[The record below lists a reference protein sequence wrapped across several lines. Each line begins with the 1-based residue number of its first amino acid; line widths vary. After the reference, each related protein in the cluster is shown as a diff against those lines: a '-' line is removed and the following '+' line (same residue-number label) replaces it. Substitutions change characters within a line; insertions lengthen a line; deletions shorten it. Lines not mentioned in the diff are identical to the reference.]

1 MTASAPDHSPAP
13 APGPSGAGCGG
24 AMSHRAWSA
33 LPDMSPPFRRGRP
46 EDRVIGDIQAC
57 LLRSSSWAD
66 PAPVH
71 VAVSGAPGSGR
82 TRLVLEATREK
93 SLASRV
99 VYADGPA
106 AAAAALD
113 GLDPQGGGPGT
124 ILVLDECDH
133 RQQAGAWMRLRGNR
147 AGIDLV
153 TIYDEAGIEGGGTR
167 QIVVEDMA
175 DEQIAEIISG
185 YAKGG
190 AGAGAIARWVEYCRP
205 SPRAAHMVG
214 SGLASSPGDL
224 PRAPEDVQMWE
235 RLIGRGDSGGERGD
249 RLTVMLWLALF
260 TRFGF
265 DIPHEKDSAQV
276 AGIIGERHPEITAR
290 RFRDIVEYLR
300 SIRALRGGPV
310 LHISP
315 RVLHEHL
322 WSRWWDVY
330 GPDGPPRPPPPDGG
344 SGADAA
350 MPTLHGRYADMLES
364 LEGKKGAERA
374 GRALLGVGGPLRGD
388 ADPIRPIASGL
399 FFAAAGACPAAA
411 LEYVEE
417 AVSGALLRGEGLGRH
432 GYAAVSAAQ
441 CMLRRRETFAGA
453 ARLLLAIV
461 EAGRGGGNNGGSGG
475 EEDDRTAD
483 DADRSFAGA
492 FDPAPQAGFA
502 DTPLAERLGVLA
514 GAVRDG
520 AAGKGGGGGHSRL
533 AALRACGAVLE
544 MRRYT
549 PAVPH
554 RRGVG
559 SIADYWR
566 PEDRAG
572 LAAYLRG
579 VLELLVEAWTDPRS
593 GDDVRREAAGAVLG
607 SLAQAALLPEIAERA
622 VEAAEG
628 MCAAGLIDG
637 ESLLAAAESLAVHE
651 SGRID
656 PAAMRRIGAIVAR
669 ESGAGGLR
677 GRMAR
682 RIGREAC
689 LRRGR
694 LGTAANEEEEIGRL
708 AGELAGDSA
717 ALDEGL
723 EWLAGEEA
731 DGRSAA
737 LLGRELAARAGG
749 AGWGGRMLGRIEEAA
764 RRAGDGDGS
773 GRGGGGRYLL
783 AGYLAWACRNLPD
796 AAEDAMDGMLGDGAL
811 RGVLPMMPGMSGGVS
826 DRSVRRLLECARNG
840 WLGREEALAGLGY
853 GRLLDAAAE
862 GTFWDVVHALIG
874 GPGEGSGPASKE
886 GLAGPA
892 ALNMVYTRYARGADG
907 EGGGGAGPLPG
918 AVLGVLLH
926 EAVIGGEA
934 GEEVRRIPVRKWAR
948 VAHALALAGGEGRE
962 GAAGEPAAAAVR
974 LAAAAIGRIGRPGIF
989 ESDAAIAEVLP
1000 VLGEILRIRPREV
1013 WGIAMSCAGPPYDK
1027 RASRVHAWLAGGRG
1041 WLGMPREALDSIGAI
1056 RHVPVPYLFEWA
1068 AEDAGPRPGRIADM
1082 LPPRLDIAR
1091 EFLSRFDGC
1100 KGVAEGLVRAFDS
1113 AEAGAC
1119 EEVESEGAAGGMLA
1133 LMEDALRIEPDPA
1146 VAAWLGSRI
1155 EELKAGEKG

>member
-13 APGPSGAGCGG
+13 APGPSSAGCRG

-33 LPDMSPPFRRGRP
+33 HPDMSPAFRRGRP
-46 EDRVIGDIQAC
+46 EDRVIGQIRAC
-57 LLRSSSWAD
+57 LLRSSGWAD

-82 TRLVLEATREK
+82 TRLVLEATRDEG
-93 SLASRV
+93 LASRV
-99 VYADGPA
+99 VYAENPA
-106 AAAAALD
+106 AAAAVL
-113 GLDPQGGGPGT
+113 GKLDPQGGGPGA
-124 ILVLDECDH
+124 ILVIDECDH
-133 RQQAGAWMRLRGNR
+133 TEQARAWMRLRGNR

-190 AGAGAIARWVEYCRP
+190 AGAGDIARWVKYCRP

-224 PRAPEDVQMWE
+224 PREPEDVRMWE

-265 DIPHEKDSAQV
+265 DTPHEKDCAQV

-300 SIRALRGGPV
+300 SIKALRGGGPV

-330 GPDGPPRPPPPDGG
+330 GPDGPPSPPPPDGG
-344 SGADAA
+344 SGADGT
-350 MPTLHGRYADMLES
+350 MPTLHGRYADMLAS
-364 LEGKKGAERA
+364 LEGKKEAERA
-374 GRALLGVGGPLRGD
+374 GRALLSAGGPLRGD
-388 ADPIRPIASGL
+388 ADPVRPIASGL

-417 AVSGALLRGEGLGRH
+417 AVSGALLRGKGLGRH

-441 CMLRRRETFAGA
+441 RMLRRRETFAGA
-453 ARLLLAIV
+453 VGLLLAIV
-461 EAGRGGGNNGGSGG
+461 EAGRGGGDNGGSGG

-502 DTPLAERLGVLA
+502 ATPLAERLGVLA
-514 GAVRDG
+514 GAARNG

-544 MRRYT
+544 MTRFT

-572 LAAYLRG
+572 LSAYLRG
-579 VLELLVEAWTDPRS
+579 VLDLLVEAWTDPRS

-669 ESGAGGLR
+669 GADAGGLR
-677 GRMAR
+677 GRMVR
-682 RIGREAC
+682 RIGWEAC
-689 LRRGR
+689 VRRGR
-694 LGTAANEEEEIGRL
+694 LGTAANEEEEIARL
-708 AGELAGDSA
+708 AGELAADPA

-731 DGRSAA
+731 NGRSAA

-749 AGWGGRMLGRIEEAA
+749 SGWGGRMLGRIEEAA
-764 RRAGDGDGS
+764 RRAGDGDD
-773 GRGGGGRYLL
+773 GGRYVL
-783 AGYLAWACRNLPD
+783 AGYLAWACNNLPD

-811 RGVLPMMPGMSGGVS
+811 RGVLPMMPGMFGGKVS
-826 DRSVRRLLECARNG
+826 DRSVRRLIECARDG
-840 WLGREEALAGLGY
+840 RLGREEALAGLGY

-874 GPGEGSGPASKE
+874 MPGEGSGAASKE
-886 GLAGPA
+886 GRAGPA
-892 ALNMVYTRYARGADG
+892 ALNMVYTRYARGAEG
-907 EGGGGAGPLPG
+907 GGGGGAGPLPK
-918 AVLGVLLH
+918 AVLDVLVH

-934 GEEVRRIPVRKWAR
+934 GEGVRQIPVRKWAR
-948 VAHALALAGGEGRE
+948 VAHALARE
-962 GAAGEPAAAAVR
+962 EASEPAAAAVR

-989 ESDAAIAEVLP
+989 ESGAAIAEVLP
-1000 VLGEILRIRPREV
+1000 VLNELLRICPREV

-1027 RASRVHAWLAGGRG
+1027 RATCVRGWLAGGRG
-1041 WLGMPREALDSIGAI
+1041 WLGMPREAFDSIGAI
-1056 RHVPVPYLFEWA
+1056 RHVPVPYLIEWT

-1082 LPPRLDIAR
+1082 LPPRLDVAR
-1091 EFLSRFDGC
+1091 EFLTRFGGC
-1100 KGVAEGLVRAFDS
+1100 EGVAEGLVRAFDR

-1119 EEVESEGAAGGMLA
+1119 GEGEEEGAAGDMLA
-1133 LMEDALRIEPDPA
+1133 LMEDAMRDEPDHAVAEWLGGRIEDLKERTEG
-1146 VAAWLGSRI
+1146 AAGR
-1155 EELKAGEKG
+1155 ET